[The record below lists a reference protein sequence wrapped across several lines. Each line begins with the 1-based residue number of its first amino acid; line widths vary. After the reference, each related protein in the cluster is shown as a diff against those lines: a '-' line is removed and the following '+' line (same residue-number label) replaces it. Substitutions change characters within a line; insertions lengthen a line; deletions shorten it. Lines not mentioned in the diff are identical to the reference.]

1 LHSGV
6 YITRLSKFLPNNPI
20 SNDEIE
26 DYLGKINNVSSKAKN
41 IVLKQNGIKTRY
53 YAIDK
58 NGNIKYTNSEL
69 TANAIKLLTDN
80 NFKIEDI
87 ELLCCSTSFPDQI
100 IPSHASMV
108 HGELNGKAIEI
119 ISPSGVC
126 CSSMSAL
133 KYGYLSVLSGNSRN
147 AVCTGSELIS
157 PLLRSDFYNGEI
169 EEKESNK
176 IKPLIGFEKDFL
188 RWMLSDGA
196 GAALLENKPSD
207 KQHLKIEW
215 IDLISCAN
223 ELDVCMYAGAEKE
236 NNKLKSWKEYNQN
249 QWLDLS
255 IFAIKQDVKILDK
268 FIDSVGAKKLASILE
283 KRKFDI
289 SQVDYILPHLSSEY
303 FRHRFKN
310 EMEKNG
316 LNIPEEKWFTNLSYV
331 GNVGSASIYLMLE
344 EIFNSGK
351 LIKGQK
357 LLLLVPESARFTYAV
372 SLLTV
377 C

>member
-1 LHSGV
+1 MFSEV
-6 YITRLSKFLPNNPI
+6 YITKLSKFLPNEPI

-26 DYLGKINNVSSKAKN
+26 DYLGKINNESSKAKN

-53 YAIDK
+53 FAIDK
-58 NGNIKYTNSEL
+58 NGNIKFTNSEL

-80 NFKIEDI
+80 NFKIDDI
-87 ELLCCSTSFPDQI
+87 ELLCCSSSLPDQI

-108 HGELNGKAIEI
+108 HGELKGKAIEI

-147 AVCTGSELIS
+147 AVCSGSELIS
-157 PLLRSDFYNGEI
+157 PLLRSNFYNGEI
-169 EEKESNK
+169 NEKKSK
-176 IKPLIGFEKDFL
+176 KVKPLIGFEKDFL

-196 GAALLENKPSD
+196 GAALLENKPSN
-207 KQHLKIEW
+207 KQCLKIEW
-215 IDLISCAN
+215 IDIISCAN
-223 ELDVCMYAGAEKE
+223 ELDVCMYAGAEKD
-236 NNKLKSWKEYNQN
+236 NHKLKSWKEYNQK

-268 FIDSVGAKKLASILE
+268 FIDSVGAKKLAGILE

-289 SQVDYILPHLSSEY
+289 SEIDYILPHLSSEY
-303 FRHRFKN
+303 FRYRFKN
-310 EMEKNG
+310 QMEKNG
-316 LNIPEEKWFTNLSYV
+316 LNIPEEKWFTNLANV
-331 GNVGSASIYLMLE
+331 GNVGSASIYLMME

-351 LIKGQK
+351 LITGQK
-357 LLLLVPESARFTYAV
+357 LLLLVPESARFTYAIA
-372 SLLTV
+372 LLTV

>member
-1 LHSGV
+1 MHSGV